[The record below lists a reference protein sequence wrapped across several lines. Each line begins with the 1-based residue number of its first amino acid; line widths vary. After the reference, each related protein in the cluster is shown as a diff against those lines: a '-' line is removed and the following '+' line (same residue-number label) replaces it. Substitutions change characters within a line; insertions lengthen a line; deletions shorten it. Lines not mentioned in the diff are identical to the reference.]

1 MIKFGK
7 KFAVIAIVLCM
18 VLIYMDWKALQ
29 N

>member
-7 KFAVIAIVLCM
+7 KFAVVAILLCL

>member
-7 KFAVIAIVLCM
+7 KFAAMAIVLCII
-18 VLIYMDWKALQ
+18 LIYMDWKALQ

>member
-1 MIKFGK
+1 MIRFGK
-7 KFAVIAIVLCM
+7 KFAVVAILLCL